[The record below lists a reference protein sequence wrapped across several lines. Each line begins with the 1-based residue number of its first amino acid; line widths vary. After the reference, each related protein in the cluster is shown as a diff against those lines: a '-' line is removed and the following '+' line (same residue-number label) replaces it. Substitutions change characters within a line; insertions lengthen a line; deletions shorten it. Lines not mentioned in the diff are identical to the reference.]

1 MELEE
6 MTAFFTSRL
15 DLYDEHM
22 LREVPGCR
30 AGYARM
36 AALLPEGT
44 ARLLDL
50 GCGTGL
56 ELEPIF
62 ARFPALRVT
71 GVDLT
76 AAMLDR
82 LRAKSPDRDLTL
94 IRGSYVGM
102 DFGRAC
108 YDAAVSFETLH
119 HLEPEEK
126 GALYRRVWEALTP
139 EGVYVECDYIAA
151 TAEEEAA
158 LRAEHRRLRME
169 AGAGGDTLYHFDIPC
184 TLEHQRALLEAAGFV
199 QVTAEP
205 LEGDTVLL
213 TARKVTP
220 TGA

>member
-36 AALLPEGT
+36 AALLPEGM

-82 LRAKSPDRDLTL
+82 LRAKFPDRELTL

-151 TAEEEAA
+151 TAEEEEA

-169 AGAGGDTLYHFDIPC
+169 AGAGEDTLYHFDIPC
-184 TLEHQRALLEAAGFV
+184 TLEHQKALLEAAGFV

>member
-62 ARFPALRVT
+62 ARFPALKVT

-82 LRAKSPDRDLTL
+82 LRAKFPDRELTL

-151 TAEEEAA
+151 TAEEEES

-169 AGAGGDTLYHFDIPC
+169 TGADEDTLYHFDIPC

>member
-82 LRAKSPDRDLTL
+82 LRAKFPDRDLTL

-102 DFGRAC
+102 DFGRER

-139 EGVYVECDYIAA
+139 EGVYLECDYIAA

-158 LRAEHRRLRME
+158 LRLEHRRLRME
-169 AGAGGDTLYHFDIPC
+169 AGVGGDTLYHFDIPC
-184 TLEHQRALLEAAGFV
+184 TLEHQKVLLEAAGFV

>member
-82 LRAKSPDRDLTL
+82 LRAKFPDRDLTL
-94 IRGSYVGM
+94 IRGSYMGM
-102 DFGRAC
+102 DFGRER

-139 EGVYVECDYIAA
+139 EGVYLECDYIAA

-158 LRAEHRRLRME
+158 LRLEHRRLRME
-169 AGAGGDTLYHFDIPC
+169 AGVGGDTLYHFDIPC
-184 TLEHQRALLEAAGFV
+184 TLEHQKVLLEAAGFV

-220 TGA
+220 TGV

>member
-6 MTAFFTSRL
+6 MTVFFTSRL

-50 GCGTGL
+50 GCGTCL

-62 ARFPALRVT
+62 ARFPKLKVT

-82 LRAKSPDRDLTL
+82 LRAKFPDRDLTL
-94 IRGSYVGM
+94 IRGSYMGM
-102 DFGRAC
+102 DFGRER

-158 LRAEHRRLRME
+158 LRLEHRRLRME
-169 AGAGGDTLYHFDIPC
+169 AGVGGDTLYHFDIPC

>member
-56 ELEPIF
+56 ELESIF
-62 ARFPALRVT
+62 ARFPKLKVT

-82 LRAKSPDRDLTL
+82 LRAKFPDRDLTL
-94 IRGSYVGM
+94 IRGSYMGM
-102 DFGRAC
+102 DFGRER

-139 EGVYVECDYIAA
+139 EGVYLECDYIAA

-158 LRAEHRRLRME
+158 LRLEHRRLRME
-169 AGAGGDTLYHFDIPC
+169 AGVGGDTLYHFDIPC
-184 TLEHQRALLEAAGFV
+184 TLEHQKVLLEAAGFV

-220 TGA
+220 TGV

>member
-6 MTAFFTSRL
+6 ITAFFTSRL

-82 LRAKSPDRDLTL
+82 LRAKFPDRDLTL

-184 TLEHQRALLEAAGFV
+184 TLEHQKALLEAAGFV

>member
-36 AALLPEGT
+36 AALLPEGM

-62 ARFPALRVT
+62 ARFPKLKVT

-82 LRAKSPDRDLTL
+82 LRAKFPDRDLTL

-102 DFGRAC
+102 DFGRER

-139 EGVYVECDYIAA
+139 EGVYVECDF
-151 TAEEEAA
+151 TARNDEEEHA

-220 TGA
+220 TRG

>member
-62 ARFPALRVT
+62 ARFPALKVT

-82 LRAKSPDRDLTL
+82 LRAKFPDRELTL

-126 GALYRRVWEALTP
+126 GALYRQVWEALTP

-151 TAEEEAA
+151 TAEEEGA
-158 LRAEHRRLRME
+158 LRAEHRRQRME
-169 AGAGGDTLYHFDIPC
+169 AGAGGDTL
-184 TLEHQRALLEAAGFV
+184 
-199 QVTAEP
+199 
-205 LEGDTVLL
+205 
-213 TARKVTP
+213 
-220 TGA
+220 

>member
-30 AGYARM
+30 TGYAQM

-44 ARLLDL
+44 AFLLDL

-62 ARFPALRVT
+62 ARFPKLKVT

-82 LRAKSPDRDLTL
+82 LRTKFPDRDLTL

-102 DFGRAC
+102 DFGRGL

>member
-82 LRAKSPDRDLTL
+82 LRAKFPDRELTL

-151 TAEEEAA
+151 TAEEEEA

-184 TLEHQRALLEAAGFV
+184 TLEHQKALLEGAGFV

>member
-82 LRAKSPDRDLTL
+82 LRVKFPDRDLTL

-102 DFGRAC
+102 DFGRER

>member
-56 ELEPIF
+56 ELESIF
-62 ARFPALRVT
+62 ARFPKLKVT

-82 LRAKSPDRDLTL
+82 LRAKFPDRDLTL
-94 IRGSYVGM
+94 IRGSYMGM
-102 DFGRAC
+102 DFGRER

-139 EGVYVECDYIAA
+139 EGVYLECDYIAA
-151 TAEEEAA
+151 TAEEEEA

-184 TLEHQRALLEAAGFV
+184 TLEHQKVLLEAAGFV

-220 TGA
+220 TGV

>member
-82 LRAKSPDRDLTL
+82 LRAKFPDRDLTL

-102 DFGRAC
+102 DFGRER

-139 EGVYVECDYIAA
+139 EGAYVECDYIAA

>member
-82 LRAKSPDRDLTL
+82 LRVKFPDRDLTL

-102 DFGRAC
+102 DFGRER

-169 AGAGGDTLYHFDIPC
+169 AGAGEDTLYHFDIPC

>member
-56 ELEPIF
+56 
-62 ARFPALRVT
+62 
-71 GVDLT
+71 DLT

-82 LRAKSPDRDLTL
+82 LRAKFPDRDLTL

-102 DFGRAC
+102 DFGRER

-139 EGVYVECDYIAA
+139 EGVYLECDYIAA

-158 LRAEHRRLRME
+158 LRLEHRRLRME
-169 AGAGGDTLYHFDIPC
+169 AGVGGDTLYHFDIPC
-184 TLEHQRALLEAAGFV
+184 TLEHQKVLLEAAGFV

>member
-62 ARFPALRVT
+62 ARFPKLKVT

-82 LRAKSPDRDLTL
+82 LRAKFPDRDLTL
-94 IRGSYVGM
+94 IRGSYMGM
-102 DFGRAC
+102 DFGRER

-139 EGVYVECDYIAA
+139 EGVYLECDYIAA

-158 LRAEHRRLRME
+158 LRLEHRRLRME
-169 AGAGGDTLYHFDIPC
+169 AGVGGDTLYHFDIPC
-184 TLEHQRALLEAAGFV
+184 TLEHQKVLLEAAGFV

-220 TGA
+220 TGV

>member
-62 ARFPALRVT
+62 VRFPALKVT

-76 AAMLDR
+76 AAMLDC
-82 LRAKSPDRDLTL
+82 LQAKFPDRDLTL

-108 YDAAVSFETLH
+108 YNAAVSFETLH
-119 HLEPEEK
+119 YLEPEEK

-139 EGVYVECDYIAA
+139 EGVYLECDYIAA

-158 LRAEHRRLRME
+158 LRLEHRRLRME
-169 AGAGGDTLYHFDIPC
+169 AGTGGDTLYHFDIPC
-184 TLEHQRALLEAAGFV
+184 TPEHQRALLEAAGFV
-199 QVTAEP
+199 QVTAEA

-220 TGA
+220 TGV

>member
-82 LRAKSPDRDLTL
+82 LRAKFPDRDLTL

-139 EGVYVECDYIAA
+139 EGVYLECDYIAA

-184 TLEHQRALLEAAGFV
+184 TLEHQKALLEAAGFV

>member
-30 AGYARM
+30 TGYARM
-36 AALLPEGT
+36 AALLPEGM

-62 ARFPALRVT
+62 ARFPKLKVT

-82 LRAKSPDRDLTL
+82 LRAKFPDRDLTL

-151 TAEEEAA
+151 TAEEEEA

>member
-62 ARFPALRVT
+62 ARFPNLKVT

-82 LRAKSPDRDLTL
+82 LRVKFPDRDLTL

-102 DFGRAC
+102 DFGRER

-139 EGVYVECDYIAA
+139 EGVYVECDYFAA
-151 TAEEEAA
+151 TAEEEAV

-169 AGAGGDTLYHFDIPC
+169 AGVGEDTLYHFDIPC
-184 TLEHQRALLEAAGFV
+184 TLEHQKVLLEAAGFV
-199 QVTAEP
+199 QVTADP

-220 TGA
+220 TGV

>member
-82 LRAKSPDRDLTL
+82 LRVKFPDRDLTL

-139 EGVYVECDYIAA
+139 EGVYLECDYIAA

-158 LRAEHRRLRME
+158 LRLEHRRLRME
-169 AGAGGDTLYHFDIPC
+169 AGVGGDTLYHFDIPC
-184 TLEHQRALLEAAGFV
+184 TLEHQKVLLEAAGFV

-220 TGA
+220 TGV

>member
-62 ARFPALRVT
+62 ARFPKLKVT

-82 LRAKSPDRDLTL
+82 LRAKFPDRDLTL
-94 IRGSYVGM
+94 IRGSYMGM
-102 DFGRAC
+102 DFGRER

-139 EGVYVECDYIAA
+139 EGVYLECDYIAA

-158 LRAEHRRLRME
+158 LRLEHRRLRME
-169 AGAGGDTLYHFDIPC
+169 AGVGGDTLYHFDIPC
-184 TLEHQRALLEAAGFV
+184 TLEHQKVLLEAAGFV
-199 QVTAEP
+199 QVTADP

-220 TGA
+220 TGV

>member
-62 ARFPALRVT
+62 ARFPALKVT

-82 LRAKSPDRDLTL
+82 LRAKFPDRELTL

-151 TAEEEAA
+151 TAEEEEA

>member
-56 ELEPIF
+56 ELDPIF
-62 ARFPALRVT
+62 ARFPKLKVT

-82 LRAKSPDRDLTL
+82 LRAKFPDRDLTL

-126 GALYRRVWEALTP
+126 GALYRQVWEALTP

-151 TAEEEAA
+151 TAEEEES

-169 AGAGGDTLYHFDIPC
+169 AGAGEDTLYHFDIPC
-184 TLEHQRALLEAAGFV
+184 TLEHQKALLEAAGFV
-199 QVTAEP
+199 QVTADP

>member
-15 DLYDEHM
+15 ELYDEHM

-62 ARFPALRVT
+62 VRFPALKVT

-82 LRAKSPDRDLTL
+82 LRTKFPDRDLTL

-102 DFGRAC
+102 DFGRTC

-158 LRAEHRRLRME
+158 LRAEHCRLRME
-169 AGAGGDTLYHFDIPC
+169 AGVGGDTLYHFDIPC
-184 TLEHQRALLEAAGFV
+184 TLEHQKALLEAAGFV

>member
-6 MTAFFTSRL
+6 MTDFFTSRL

-62 ARFPALRVT
+62 VRFPALKVT

-76 AAMLDR
+76 AAMLDC
-82 LRAKSPDRDLTL
+82 LQAKFPDRDLTL

-119 HLEPEEK
+119 YLEPEEK

-139 EGVYVECDYIAA
+139 EGVYLECDYIAA

-158 LRAEHRRLRME
+158 LRLEHRRLRME
-169 AGAGGDTLYHFDIPC
+169 AGTGGDTLYHFDIPC

-199 QVTAEP
+199 QVTAEA

-220 TGA
+220 TGV

>member
-82 LRAKSPDRDLTL
+82 LRAKFPDRDLTL

-126 GALYRRVWEALTP
+126 GALYRRVWEGECYAP
-139 EGVYVECDYIAA
+139 ENTVMVHIRRIREKIELNPKEPDYIKVVWGIGYK
-151 TAEEEAA
+151 
-158 LRAEHRRLRME
+158 ME
-169 AGAGGDTLYHFDIPC
+169 QHGS
-184 TLEHQRALLEAAGFV
+184 
-199 QVTAEP
+199 
-205 LEGDTVLL
+205 
-213 TARKVTP
+213 
-220 TGA
+220 

>member
-30 AGYARM
+30 TGYARM
-36 AALLPEGT
+36 AALLPEGM

-82 LRAKSPDRDLTL
+82 LRVKFSDRDLTL

-102 DFGRAC
+102 DFGRER

-184 TLEHQRALLEAAGFV
+184 TLEHQKALLEAAGFV

>member
-30 AGYARM
+30 VGYARM
-36 AALLPEGT
+36 AARLPEGT
-44 ARLLDL
+44 ACLLDL

-62 ARFPALRVT
+62 ARFPALKVT

-82 LRAKSPDRDLTL
+82 LRAKFPDRELTL

-102 DFGRAC
+102 DFGRVC

-151 TAEEEAA
+151 TAEEEEA

-169 AGAGGDTLYHFDIPC
+169 AGAGEDTLYHFDIPC
-184 TLEHQRALLEAAGFV
+184 TLEHQKALLEAAGFV

>member
-62 ARFPALRVT
+62 VRFPALKVT

-76 AAMLDR
+76 AAMLDC
-82 LRAKSPDRDLTL
+82 LQAKFPDRDLTL

-119 HLEPEEK
+119 YLEPEEK

-139 EGVYVECDYIAA
+139 EGVYLECDYIAA

-158 LRAEHRRLRME
+158 LRLEHRRLRME
-169 AGAGGDTLYHFDIPC
+169 AGTGGDTLYHFDIPC

-199 QVTAEP
+199 QVTAEA

-220 TGA
+220 TGV

>member
-6 MTAFFTSRL
+6 MTDFFTSRL

-62 ARFPALRVT
+62 VRFPALKVT

-76 AAMLDR
+76 AAMLDC
-82 LRAKSPDRDLTL
+82 LQAKFPDRDLTL

-139 EGVYVECDYIAA
+139 EGVYLECDYIAA

-158 LRAEHRRLRME
+158 LRLEHRRLRME
-169 AGAGGDTLYHFDIPC
+169 AGTGGDTLYHFDIPC

-199 QVTAEP
+199 QVTAEA

-220 TGA
+220 TGV

>member
-62 ARFPALRVT
+62 DRFPKLKVT

-76 AAMLDR
+76 VAMLDR
-82 LRAKSPDRDLTL
+82 LRAKFPDRDLTL

-126 GALYRRVWEALTP
+126 GALYCRVWEALTP
-139 EGVYVECDYIAA
+139 EGVYVECDFMARND
-151 TAEEEAA
+151 EEEHA
-158 LRAEHRRLRME
+158 LRAEHRCLRME
-169 AGAGGDTLYHFDIPC
+169 AGAGEVTLYHFDIPC

>member
-82 LRAKSPDRDLTL
+82 LRAKFPDRELTL

-102 DFGRAC
+102 DFGRER

-151 TAEEEAA
+151 TAEEEEA

-184 TLEHQRALLEAAGFV
+184 TLEHQKVLLEAAGFV
-199 QVTAEP
+199 QVAAEP

-220 TGA
+220 TGG

>member
-82 LRAKSPDRDLTL
+82 LRVKFPDRDLTL

>member
-1 MELEE
+1 MVEE
-6 MTAFFTSRL
+6 MSAFFAARVEG
-15 DLYDEHM
+15 YDEHM
-22 LREVPGCR
+22 LREVVGCR
-30 AGYARM
+30 EGYARL
-36 AALLPEGT
+36 AQALPEGV
-44 ARLLDL
+44 RELLDL

-56 ELEPIF
+56 ELDALF
-62 ARFPALRVT
+62 ARFPHLRVT
-71 GVDLT
+71 G
-76 AAMLDR
+76 LDMTEEM
-82 LRAKSPDRDLTL
+82 LRALRRKHPDKALTL
-94 IRGSYVGM
+94 RCQDYRQA
-102 DFGRAC
+102 DFGRGC
-108 YDAAVSFETLH
+108 FDAAVSFESLH

-151 TAEEEAA
+151 TAEEEEA

-169 AGAGGDTLYHFDIPC
+169 AGAGRDTLYHFDIPC

>member
-6 MTAFFTSRL
+6 MTAFFTIRL

-62 ARFPALRVT
+62 ARFPALKVT

-82 LRAKSPDRDLTL
+82 LRAKFPDRDLTL

-108 YDAAVSFETLH
+108 YDAAVSFETPH
-119 HLEPEEK
+119 HLEPEE

-169 AGAGGDTLYHFDIPC
+169 AGVGGDTLYHFDIPC
-184 TLEHQRALLEAAGFV
+184 TLEHQKALLDAAGFV
-199 QVTAEP
+199 QVAAEP

>member
-82 LRAKSPDRDLTL
+82 LRAKFPDRDLTL

-151 TAEEEAA
+151 TAEEEEA